1 MERVILHADMNNCY
15 ASIETKLNPK
25 LKGIPLAVC
34 GRREDRHGI
43 VLAKSQEAKVLGVKT
58 GEAIWEAQLK
68 CPDLLIVPPNYDEYL
83 KHSRWARDIYYDYS
97 NQVEPYGI
105 DECWLDVS
113 GSLHLFGKGRDIA
126 EEIRSRIKKELGIT
140 VSIGVSFNKI
150 FAKLGSDMKKPDAVT
165 EIARE
170 DFKEKIWNL
179 PVEELLGV
187 GKASKKKLNR
197 LMIFTIG
204 DLARGDPDL
213 IRMKLGIN
221 GVYLWN
227 YANGRDYSSVTD
239 RDYRDPVKSVGR
251 GITTTEDLENN
262 LEVYRVFRE
271 LSFGVSKALRSYGY
285 LAGGIQIS
293 VKNNNLL
300 SKQYQ
305 RQISYPSLSSTILA
319 EEAYDL
325 FLEKYS
331 WESPIRALTI
341 RAINLIG
348 EKNGSQLSFYEDY
361 SKLIKREKVDDAFFK
376 IRERFGD
383 YSISYAGLMGDIKMP
398 MERNEIVTLP
408 GGTR

>member
-43 VLAKSQEAKVLGVKT
+43 VLAKSQEAKVLGVRT

-68 CPDLLIVPPNYDEYL
+68 CPNLLIVPPNYDEYL

-113 GSLHLFGKGRDIA
+113 GSIHLFGKGRDIA

-293 VKNNNLL
+293 VKNNNLF

-348 EKNGSQLSFYEDY
+348 EKNGSQLSFCEDY

>member
-43 VLAKSQEAKVLGVKT
+43 VLAKCQEAKVLGVKT

-113 GSLHLFGKGRDIA
+113 GSIHLFGKGKDIA

-239 RDYRDPVKSVGR
+239 KDYRAPVKSVGR

-271 LSFGVSKALRSYGY
+271 LSFVVSKSLRSYGY

-293 VKNNNLL
+293 VKNNNLF

-305 RQISYPSLSSTILA
+305 RQISYPISLL
-319 EEAYDL
+319 
-325 FLEKYS
+325 
-331 WESPIRALTI
+331 
-341 RAINLIG
+341 
-348 EKNGSQLSFYEDY
+348 
-361 SKLIKREKVDDAFFK
+361 
-376 IRERFGD
+376 
-383 YSISYAGLMGDIKMP
+383 
-398 MERNEIVTLP
+398 
-408 GGTR
+408 

>member
-204 DLARGDPDL
+204 DLARGDSDL

>member
-113 GSLHLFGKGRDIA
+113 GSIHLFGKGRDIA
-126 EEIRSRIKKELGIT
+126 EEIRNRIKKELGIT

-293 VKNNNLL
+293 VKNNNLF

-348 EKNGSQLSFYEDY
+348 EKNESQLSFCEDY

>member
-15 ASIETKLNPK
+15 ASIEIKLNPK

-43 VLAKSQEAKVLGVKT
+43 VLAKSQEAKELGVKT
-58 GEAIWEAQLK
+58 GEAIWQAQLK
-68 CPDLLIVPPNYDEYL
+68 CPDILIVPPKYDEYL

-113 GSLHLFGKGRDIA
+113 GSLHLFGNGRDIA

-204 DLARGDPDL
+204 DLARG
-213 IRMKLGIN
+213 
-221 GVYLWN
+221 
-227 YANGRDYSSVTD
+227 
-239 RDYRDPVKSVGR
+239 
-251 GITTTEDLENN
+251 
-262 LEVYRVFRE
+262 
-271 LSFGVSKALRSYGY
+271 
-285 LAGGIQIS
+285 IQI
-293 VKNNNLL
+293 
-300 SKQYQ
+300 
-305 RQISYPSLSSTILA
+305 
-319 EEAYDL
+319 
-325 FLEKYS
+325 
-331 WESPIRALTI
+331 
-341 RAINLIG
+341 
-348 EKNGSQLSFYEDY
+348 
-361 SKLIKREKVDDAFFK
+361 
-376 IRERFGD
+376 
-383 YSISYAGLMGDIKMP
+383 
-398 MERNEIVTLP
+398 
-408 GGTR
+408 

>member
-25 LKGIPLAVC
+25 LKGVPLAVC

-398 MERNEIVTLP
+398 KERNEIVTLP